1 MAHMKLEY
9 KSAALTRGVFLEI
22 FLPTDGWGAEVP
34 FPYRTLYFLPGYSGD
49 SAEIYTY
56 LSMRRQ
62 SDLKGVAV
70 VIVNGDNSF
79 YVDHPQRNMN
89 YSTFVGKEVVEM
101 TRKLLPL
108 SHKREDTYLA
118 GVSMGGYGTLLNGM
132 RYADTFGRIA
142 AMSPAIDTYEV
153 HENQPDAGFSIELL
167 DNIFGSREEFLAGDT
182 NLTKTYLDAFEKKE
196 LMPEVYVTCGR
207 QDRLVYEQDKRF
219 AEELQK
225 AGVPI
230 VYQESDGDHETDF
243 WEGKM
248 DAVFS
253 FLTGI
258 PEGSR
263 NKIVLP

>member
-1 MAHMKLEY
+1 MAHIKLEY
-9 KSAALTRGVFLEI
+9 KSTALTRGVSLEI
-22 FLPTDGWGAEVP
+22 FLPTDGWSAEVP
-34 FPYRTLYFLPGYSGD
+34 FPYRTVYFLPGYSGD
-49 SAEIYTY
+49 SDEIYTY

-62 SDLKGVAV
+62 SELKGVAV

-79 YVDHPQRNMN
+79 YVDHPLRNMN
-89 YSTFVGKEVVEM
+89 YSTFVGREVVEM

-118 GVSMGGYGTLLNGM
+118 GLSMGGYGTLLNGM

-142 AMSPAIDTYEV
+142 AMSPAIDIYKV
-153 HENQPDAGFSIELL
+153 HELNPNAGFSTELL
-167 DNIFGSREEFLAGDT
+167 DNIFGSREEYLVGDT
-182 NLTKTYLDAFEKKE
+182 NLTKTYLEAFKRRKK
-196 LMPEVYVTCGR
+196 MPELYVTCGR

-219 AEELQK
+219 TEVLQK
-225 AGVPI
+225 AGVPV
-230 VYQESDGDHETDF
+230 VYQESDGDHDTDF

-258 PEGSR
+258 AEGLH